1 MITHHPDTQLLNE
14 FTAGTLNL
22 AQSAC
27 VSLHLNYC
35 EECRRQTQRLQ
46 QVGAAMFD
54 RLPPQ
59 QIDASMLDSL
69 MARLD
74 EESRIGGAFSQ
85 GLKSGITGVVPPD
98 AYPPDVWKE
107 LVRVGRLLD
116 AGHKTL
122 ELPPE

>member
-14 FTAGTLNL
+14 FSAGTLNI

-59 QIDASMLDSL
+59 EIQTGMLDSS
-69 MARLD
+69 AR
-74 EESRIGGAFSQ
+74 
-85 GLKSGITGVVPPD
+85 KVVQCN
-98 AYPPDVWKE
+98 
-107 LVRVGRLLD
+107 RC
-116 AGHKTL
+116 HS
-122 ELPPE
+122 